1 MKFSA
6 QFLDEIRAR
15 VPISQVVGRAVQW
28 DRRKSNP
35 GRGDYW
41 ACCPFHS
48 EKTPSFH
55 ADDRK
60 GYYYCFGCHAKGDHF
75 SFLTEKMG
83 MSFAEAVEQLAAEAG
98 LPMPKPDPKAA
109 ERESARTSL
118 AEVMEMA
125 AGFFEEQ
132 LKGPQG
138 RKAREYIAARGLSA
152 SAVARFRLGC
162 APDARDGLLRHLQER
177 GVSRQLMVDAGLI
190 GVPEDGR
197 SAYDRFRDRLMF
209 PIRDVRGRVIAF
221 GGRALGE
228 ARAKYLN
235 SPETELFHKSRVL
248 YNLDLARGPAHE
260 GGSIIAVEGYMDVIA
275 LDGAGFANV
284 VAPLGTA
291 LTQAHLEQLWR
302 MAAEPVLCFDGDA
315 AGMKAAWRTLEMALE
330 HLRPG
335 HSLRFAMLPEG
346 MDPDDL
352 VRESGAAAFAA
363 VLDGALPLM
372 EMLWRH
378 MTANMKTATPEEKAR
393 LEVAL
398 EEMAGRIAE
407 PRVRQHYLSEIRAR
421 LRELWRAPTLGA
433 RPRSRRMGAG
443 ARRARGGRGG
453 SGAGRRH
460 SDASPHLLSA
470 SRALEGAQL
479 HEREILKIVLLQPV
493 LLEDVAE
500 DLAELPFSSPE
511 LDSLRRKILDTAAAH
526 ADLDSMRL
534 LAHLR
539 EEGAQR
545 AVERLLGA
553 SMESR
558 RRNLPDLDL
567 DHAREAFHERMARMR
582 RTADLNRDLEAA
594 EKAFAVDPT
603 EENFARINRIR
614 EELHALAGG
623 AGGG

>member
-83 MSFAEAVEQLAAEAG
+83 LSFSEAVAQLAAEAG
-98 LPMPKPDPKAA
+98 LELPKPDPKAA
-109 ERESARTSL
+109 AREEARASL

-125 AGFFEEQ
+125 ARFFEAQ
-132 LKGPQG
+132 LRGPQG
-138 RKAREYIAARGLSA
+138 RKARDYAAARGLSEET
-152 SAVARFRLGC
+152 VRRFRLGC

-177 GVSRQLMVDAGLI
+177 GVSRQMMVDAGLI

-197 SAYDRFRDRLMF
+197 SAYDRFRDRLIF
-209 PIRDVRGRVIAF
+209 PIRDGRGRVIAF

-260 GGSIIAVEGYMDVIA
+260 RGAVIAVEGYMDVIA
-275 LDGAGFANV
+275 LHEAGFANV

-291 LTQAHLEQLWR
+291 LTEAHLEQLWR

-315 AGMKAAWRTLEMALE
+315 AGMKAAWRTLEMAME

-335 HSLRFAMLPEG
+335 HSLRFALLPEG

-352 VRESGAAAFAA
+352 VRSGGPTAFAA
-363 VLDGALPLM
+363 ILDGALPLM
-372 EMLWRH
+372 EMLWRRL
-378 MTANMKTATPEEKAR
+378 TAGAEKATPEERAR
-393 LEVAL
+393 LEVRL
-398 EEMAGRIAE
+398 EEMAGRIREA
-407 PRVRQHYLSEIRAR
+407 RVRQHYLSEIRAR
-421 LRELWRAPTLGA
+421 LRELWGA
-433 RPRSRRMGAG
+433 SGFRGGGRG
-443 ARRARGGRGG
+443 ARRRPGRGG
-453 SGAGRRH
+453 ASKAPRRR
-460 SDASPHLLSA
+460 SDVSAHLLSA
-470 SRALEGAQL
+470 ARGLAAMDP
-479 HEREILKIVLLQPV
+479 HEREILKLVLLQPV

-500 DLAELPFSSPE
+500 ELAELPFSSSE
-511 LDSLRRKILDTAAAH
+511 LDSLRRKILDIAAAH

-534 LAHLR
+534 LSHLR
-539 EEGAQR
+539 EEGHQR

-553 SMESR
+553 SMTSR
-558 RRNLPDLDL
+558 RTNLPDLDL
-567 DHAREAFHERMARMR
+567 DHARESFHARMATIR

-594 EKAFAVDPT
+594 EKAFAAEPS

-614 EELHALAGG
+614 EELHALCGG
-623 AGGG
+623 RSGG